1 MSMSSRP
8 GDTSSASWRAQ
19 LGILS
24 SMAPAAR
31 VKAALELSDWV
42 RETQIQGILAR
53 HPGWSRREAVRV
65 VSERVVNG
73 RIGTP

>member
-1 MSMSSRP
+1 MSSRP

-42 RETQIQGILAR
+42 RETQIQGILTR
-53 HPGWSRREAVRV
+53 HAGWSRREAVQLVSKRV
-65 VSERVVNG
+65 ANG
-73 RIGTP
+73 GIETP